1 MKKYLDKFQSPF
13 LRWWMMFVL
22 ICLGGVASWHFG
34 LLREIADSDFT
45 RISFFIYAL
54 FMFYSIFTGH
64 NTKQAAGQKAERKLI
79 ERRNESA
86 WFVSDILTGLGMI
99 GTVAGFIYMLGNSF
113 TQLSVGDASSMM
125 AALKQMGAGM
135 ATALYTTGVG
145 LVCSILLKIQVFNLD
160 QHLNF
165 GWGETND

>member
-1 MKKYLDKFQSPF
+1 
-13 LRWWMMFVL
+13 
-22 ICLGGVASWHFG
+22 
-34 LLREIADSDFT
+34 
-45 RISFFIYAL
+45 
-54 FMFYSIFTGH
+54 
-64 NTKQAAGQKAERKLI
+64 
-79 ERRNESA
+79 
-86 WFVSDILTGLGMI
+86 MI

-165 GWGETND
+165 GWGKAND